1 MADSGPD
8 TDLDPLE
15 TQEWQDALS
24 AVIEREGQE
33 RAHFLLETLID
44 QARRSGTHI
53 PFRPTTAYLNTI
65 PTAHEARSPGD
76 PAIEWRVRS
85 LIRWNAL
92 AMVMRADALVAIL
105 TRLGLDSDDT
115 GRRPPLSQLEPKG
128 CGVFIYNSGSLNI
141 CGLGCL
147 CLKPT

>member
-76 PAIEWRVRS
+76 PAIEWRIRS

-92 AMVMRADALVAIL
+92 AMVMRANQ
-105 TRLGLDSDDT
+105 T
-115 GRRPPLSQLEPKG
+115 LSL
-128 CGVFIYNSGSLNI
+128 IHI
-141 CGLGCL
+141 
-147 CLKPT
+147 